1 MPAKGGRVSTPR
13 TLSIAEAARHAEV
26 PVSTFRRRMY
36 ALNELAEGKLLVP
49 AGRRT
54 AKRVGK
60 WLVVVAVLDEVAPA
74 RSKSRAATKGE
85 LEAVKDDVTDAHRRI
100 DVLDIRTEGQSSR
113 LRKHDRELRKH
124 RLALDFLRKAQD
136 VLLGDGPD
144 FAEAE

>member
-1 MPAKGGRVSTPR
+1 MINPR
-13 TLSIAEAARHAEV
+13 TISIPDAARRAEV

-36 ALNELAEGKLLVP
+36 ALNDIADGRLLVP
-49 AGRRT
+49 ASKRT

-74 RSKSRAATKGE
+74 RSKSRHATMGE
-85 LEAVKDDVTDAHRRI
+85 LEAVQNDVTDAHRRI
-100 DVLDIRTEGQSSR
+100 DVLDIRTEGQSSK

-136 VLLGDGPD
+136 VLLGDGSD